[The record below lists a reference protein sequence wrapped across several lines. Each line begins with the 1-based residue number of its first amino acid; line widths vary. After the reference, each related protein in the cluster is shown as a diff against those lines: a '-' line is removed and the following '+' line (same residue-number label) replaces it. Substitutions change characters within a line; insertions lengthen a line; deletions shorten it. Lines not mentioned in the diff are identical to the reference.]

1 MGKGEVHLTP
11 PTDIDALVYN
21 LTTRASIRRNISTRK
36 SVQEGKPD
44 RIADLLEQAAATL
57 LYLAAKLKDKDGRL

>member
-1 MGKGEVHLTP
+1 MNT

-21 LTTRASIRRNISTRK
+21 LTTRATIRRNIATRK

-44 RIADLLEQAAATL
+44 RIADLLEQAAAAL
-57 LYLAAKLKDKDGRL
+57 LYLATKLKDKDGRL